1 MLIDAVIEGITTRFN
16 AVKKLS
22 GTFSFLCQYFNMDET
37 ELHSSIKSFVN
48 MYSVDLS
55 DDLIQK
61 MDEIKKIHHANFGKD
76 HISPFELLNSLH
88 KFKLTTLFPN
98 CCIVCCIFCTL
109 PVTVAKGERSFSKL
123 SQINYF
129 QHSTMTQC

>member
-48 MYSVDLS
+48 
-55 DDLIQK
+55 IQCGS
-61 MDEIKKIHHANFGKD
+61 I
-76 HISPFELLNSLH
+76 
-88 KFKLTTLFPN
+88 
-98 CCIVCCIFCTL
+98 
-109 PVTVAKGERSFSKL
+109 
-123 SQINYF
+123 
-129 QHSTMTQC
+129 